1 MADERTASNFT
12 WYNSA
17 IRNRQDVKTL
27 TNMIQVRQW
36 YLNEDE
42 SVPPQT
48 HPVVRWSK
56 LTPSVLASREKP
68 LHPNDDIFEDWP
80 AHVDPRAAPSHSDA
94 LSSPI
99 LGIDIWEHAFY
110 FQYYNV
116 KADYLT
122 AIWNVINFK
131 EVERRC
137 VDAVKCA

>member
-80 AHVDPRAAPSHSDA
+80 AHVDPRAAPSHSVEAAPMASDRTSA
-94 LSSPI
+94 SRTCTGCLTSRRRSCGR
-99 LGIDIWEHAFY
+99 LKD
-110 FQYYNV
+110 
-116 KADYLT
+116 KADSE
-122 AIWNVINFK
+122 ADDVPHWNL
-131 EVERRC
+131 
-137 VDAVKCA
+137 

>member
-36 YLNEDE
+36 YLNE
-42 SVPPQT
+42 SVPPRT

-80 AHVDPRAAPSHSDA
+80 ADVDPRAAPSHSVETAPMASDFSFEDMYGLFD
-94 LSSPI
+94 LSSSKLWEI
-99 LGIDIWEHAFY
+99 EGQGGLGGGRR
-110 FQYYNV
+110 
-116 KADYLT
+116 T
-122 AIWNVINFK
+122 WNF
-131 EVERRC
+131 
-137 VDAVKCA
+137 